1 MFQSRK
7 SAMIFLSVLG
17 YRLIKMNSKSQD
29 LIKQG
34 SEFLKYLE
42 QVSLVKAPE
51 DLITKDF
58 LMQLFAMLLKS
69 SAQGIDR

>member
-1 MFQSRK
+1 
-7 SAMIFLSVLG
+7 
-17 YRLIKMNSKSQD
+17 MNSKSQG

-51 DLITKDF
+51 DLITKGDMF
-58 LMQLFAMLLKS
+58 LGLYGL
-69 SAQGIDR
+69 

>member
-1 MFQSRK
+1 
-7 SAMIFLSVLG
+7 
-17 YRLIKMNSKSQD
+17 MNSKSQD